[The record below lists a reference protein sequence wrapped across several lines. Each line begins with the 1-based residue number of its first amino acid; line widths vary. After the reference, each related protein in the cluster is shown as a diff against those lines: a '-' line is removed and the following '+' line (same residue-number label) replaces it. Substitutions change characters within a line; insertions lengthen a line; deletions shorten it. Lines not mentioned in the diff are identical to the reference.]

1 MVAMPAQEIKRRGIG
16 AMDADLASGPVYVIR
31 NNTPRYVVMFAD
43 AFKEMEESL
52 TAARVAAAEAEF
64 RAGRCTRGS
73 ADDLMA
79 ELAEP

>member
-16 AMDADLASGPVYVIR
+16 ALDADLSSGPVYVIR
-31 NNTPRYVVMFAD
+31 NNMPRYVVMFAD

-52 TAARVAAAEAEF
+52 TAARVAAAEAEYKT
-64 RAGRCTRGS
+64 GRFTRGS

-79 ELAEP
+79 ELAES

>member
-16 AMDADLASGPVYVIR
+16 AMDASLSSGPVYVIR
-31 NNTPRYVVMFAD
+31 NNIPRYVVMFAD
-43 AFKEMEESL
+43 AFKEMEENL

-64 RAGRCTRGS
+64 KTGRLTRGS

-79 ELAEP
+79 ELAES

>member
-1 MVAMPAQEIKRRGIG
+1 MVAIPAQEIKRRGIG
-16 AMDADLASGPVYVIR
+16 AMDADLSAGPVYVIR

-64 RAGRCTRGS
+64 KTGRLTRGS

-79 ELAEP
+79 ELAES